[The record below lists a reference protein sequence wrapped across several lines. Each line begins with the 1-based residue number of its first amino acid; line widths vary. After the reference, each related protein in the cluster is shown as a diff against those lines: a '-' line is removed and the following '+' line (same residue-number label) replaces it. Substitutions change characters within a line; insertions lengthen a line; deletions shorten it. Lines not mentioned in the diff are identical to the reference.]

1 MSTPVPVYVLDSFAL
16 LAFFQDE
23 PLADAVEGLLERAQ
37 RGEVRLVMGVANLG
51 EVFYRTMRNFGIE
64 RAEEALGRMEEYPIE
79 LVDIDRELALRA
91 AYLKGSHRIAY
102 ADCLAAALAQHV
114 GGTVVTGNP
123 DFRQVE
129 HLVAVQWLRSRD
141 TQ

>member
-1 MSTPVPVYVLDSFAL
+1 
-16 LAFFQDE
+16 
-23 PLADAVEGLLERAQ
+23 
-37 RGEVRLVMGVANLG
+37 MGVANLG

-64 RAEEALGRMEEYPIE
+64 RAEEVLGRMEEYPIE
-79 LVDIDRELALRA
+79 LVDVDRELALRA

-102 ADCLAAALAQHV
+102 ADCLAAALAQRL
-114 GGTVVTGNP
+114 GGTVVTGDP

-129 HLVAVQWLRSRD
+129 HLVPIQWLRSGD